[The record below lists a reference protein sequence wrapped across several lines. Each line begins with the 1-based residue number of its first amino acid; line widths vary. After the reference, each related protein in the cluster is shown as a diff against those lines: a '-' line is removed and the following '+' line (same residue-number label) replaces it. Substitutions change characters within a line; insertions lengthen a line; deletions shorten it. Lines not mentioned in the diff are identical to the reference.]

1 MLCQKENYYP
11 KALPSHRNRIIMDL
25 WSIVSVNNLYVE
37 FIFIVRNR
45 FRLAMMPTSESEIS
59 RFYTV
64 LGHPLRR
71 SMIKIIGETGSASF
85 TDLRTRLKVSVGT
98 LYYNIDLMEGLVA
111 QDESKRYILTSQG
124 KIAYQLLVES
134 EEKLVSLGVEAERRS
149 AWLKSLTRVFAMRG
163 LFSYLY
169 ESPKLSLPSAVTIV
183 VYGMWITYQ
192 AQLFPIIVLY
202 SERPMLPVHYIP
214 VLFIGGWII
223 INILGNFIPFV
234 LYSRPREGADCLL
247 IGSSY
252 ALLPSLTL
260 PTLWVA
266 FEFLRIRL
274 SLIAAQLIMLVS
286 MGYSL
291 CLLTTAISM
300 AKGVRIEKAA
310 LVSLVT
316 LYLAAGLSLA
326 VYRF

>member
-1 MLCQKENYYP
+1 
-11 KALPSHRNRIIMDL
+11 
-25 WSIVSVNNLYVE
+25 
-37 FIFIVRNR
+37 
-45 FRLAMMPTSESEIS
+45 MPTPESEIS

-111 QDESKRYILTSQG
+111 QDESKRYILTPQG

-134 EEKLVSLGVEAERRS
+134 EEKLLSMGVEAETRS
-149 AWLKSLTRVFAMRG
+149 TWLSSLTRVLTMRG
-163 LFSYLY
+163 LFSFLY
-169 ESPKLSLPSAVTIV
+169 ESPKLSWPSAVTILA
-183 VYGMWITYQ
+183 YGMWITYQ

-202 SERPMLPVHYIP
+202 SERPILPLHLIP
-214 VLFIGGWII
+214 LLFMGGWMI
-223 INILGNFIPFV
+223 INILGNFVPFV
-234 LYSRPREGADCLL
+234 LYNRPRDGADCLL
-247 IGSSY
+247 IGSCY

-260 PTLWVA
+260 PTLWA
-266 FEFLRIRL
+266 TFRFFYLKL
-274 SLIAAQLIMLVS
+274 SLLTAQLVMLVS

-300 AKGVRIEKAA
+300 AKGVRMEKAA
-310 LVSLVT
+310 LVSLIT

-326 VYRF
+326 VHGF